1 MASRSRFLQVT
12 VAVLTALAAGCL
24 QSPSPTDSQ
33 VFVGRYADNT
43 SFQPFKNTSG
53 SNVSAD
59 ATVCYPDTTLYCPD
73 GGSSVRVTVPGPGD
87 PANAFAGGAFVAGVP
102 RNLSGFD
109 AVTFWAKATR
119 PAPFVVGLGTDNSG
133 NSLYPAE
140 WTATLGTA
148 WTQYVLPIPLPVKLN
163 AEKGLLYFAAGAD
176 GSPAV
181 GFTFWL
187 AGIQYVTLG
196 DALGSP
202 TPVFGA
208 ACVDKAVGDALF
220 PFPSTGSDK
229 IPVTF
234 AVNAANQFI
243 NASRRYFTF
252 SSSDPAVATV
262 DVDGRVSVQGAGTAV
277 VSARL
282 GGIEAVGPMTLHVNG
297 PACPPLAVPTEL
309 APTPTVPRANVISL
323 FNSSRTYQDVPVDQ
337 WQTSWSVCCNDY
349 VQTPITTPAG
359 QSAVVKKYNL
369 RAFAGISFGVDN
381 PVPPDAR
388 NNAID
393 ASRMTHFHLD
403 VWTPNGFVFKVRLV
417 NDPGQAP
424 IHFQSESTVQV
435 DAVST
440 PPLQTGRWVGV
451 EIPMTDFINLG
462 GTTKLGQMLFLV
474 PDGTSGTFY
483 VDNIYF
489 HN

>member
-12 VAVLTALAAGCL
+12 VAVLTALAAGCV
-24 QSPSPTDSQ
+24 QSPSPTNSE

-53 SNVSAD
+53 ANVAAD

-73 GGSSVRVTVPGPGD
+73 GGASVRVTVPGAGD
-87 PANAFAGGAFVAGVP
+87 PANAFAGGTFVSGVP
-102 RNLSGFD
+102 RNLTGYD
-109 AVTFWAKATR
+109 AVTFWAKSTR
-119 PAPFVVGLGTDNSG
+119 PAPIVLGLGNDNSG

-140 WTATLGTA
+140 WNTTLGTT
-148 WTQYVLPIPLPVKLN
+148 WTQYVLPIPLPVKLDS
-163 AEKGLLYFAAGAD
+163 EKGLFLFSAGAL

-187 AGIQYVTLG
+187 AGIQYVSLG
-196 DALGSP
+196 ATLGSP

-208 ACVDKAVGDALF
+208 ACVDRAVGDAMF

-229 IPVTF
+229 IPVIF
-234 AVNAANQFI
+234 AVHAANQFV

-297 PACPPLAVPTEL
+297 QACPPLAVPTEL

>member
-24 QSPSPTDSQ
+24 QSPSPTAPQ
-33 VFVGRYADNT
+33 VILGRDAYDP

-53 SNVSAD
+53 ANVSAD

-73 GGSSVRVTVPGPGD
+73 GGASWKVTVPGPGD
-87 PANAFAGGAFVAGVP
+87 PANAFAGGAFVAGLP

-119 PAPFVVGLGTDNSG
+119 PAPIVVGLGNDNSG

-140 WTATLGTA
+140 WNTTLGTT
-148 WTQYVLPIPLPVKLN
+148 WTQYVLPIPLPVKLDS
-163 AEKGLLYFAAGAD
+163 EKGLFLFSAGAL
-176 GSPAV
+176 GSPAA

-202 TPVFGA
+202 TPVFGP
-208 ACVDKAVGDALF
+208 ACVDKAVGAALF

>member
-1 MASRSRFLQVT
+1 VT
-12 VAVLTALAAGCL
+12 VAVLTALAAGCV
-24 QSPSPTDSQ
+24 QSPSPTNSE

-53 SNVSAD
+53 ANVAAD

-73 GGSSVRVTVPGPGD
+73 GGASVKVTVPGPGD
-87 PANAFAGGAFVAGVP
+87 PTNAFAGGAFVAGLP

-119 PAPFVVGLGTDNSG
+119 PAPFIVGLGTDNSG

-208 ACVDKAVGDALF
+208 ACVDRHVGDALF

-262 DVDGRVSVQGAGTAV
+262 DVEGKVSVQGAGTAI

-282 GGIEAVGPMTLHVNG
+282 GGIEAVGPMTVQVNAKD
-297 PACPPLAVPTEL
+297 PCPPLAVPTAI
-309 APTPTVPRANVISL
+309 APAPTVPRARVISL
-323 FNSSRTYQDVPVDQ
+323 FNSSGTYSDVPITQ
-337 WQTSWSVCCNDY
+337 WQTVWSVCCSDY
-349 VQTPITTPAG
+349 AQTPITTPSG
-359 QSAVVKKYNL
+359 RSAVVKKYNL
-369 RAFAGISFGVDN
+369 HAFAGIGFG
-381 PVPPDAR
+381 PDGSDA
-388 NNAID
+388 NQID
-393 ASRMTHFHLD
+393 ASRMTHFHVD

-417 NDPGQAP
+417 NDPGLAP
-424 IHFQSESTVQV
+424 AHFQSESTVQV
-435 DAVST
+435 DAGST
-440 PPLQTGRWVGV
+440 PPLETGRWVGV

-462 GTTKLGQMLFLV
+462 GTSKLGQMLFLV

>member
-1 MASRSRFLQVT
+1 MASRSKSLQAV
-12 VAVLTALAAGCL
+12 VAVLTALAAGCT
-24 QSPSPTDSQ
+24 QSPSPTDPQ
-33 VFVGRYADNT
+33 VFVGRYADNM
-43 SFQPFKNTSG
+43 SFQPFKNTSPAD
-53 SNVSAD
+53 VVAD
-59 ATVCYPDTTLYCPD
+59 ATVCFPDTTLYCPD
-73 GGSSVRVTVPGPGD
+73 GGASVKVTVPGPGD
-87 PANAFAGGAFVAGVP
+87 PNNAFAGGAFVAGLP

-119 PAPFVVGLGTDNSG
+119 PAPFIVGLGTDNSG

-140 WTATLGTA
+140 WTAALGTA

-163 AEKGLLYFAAGAD
+163 AEKGLLYFAAGAL
-176 GSPAV
+176 GSPGV

-196 DALGSP
+196 ATIGSP
-202 TPVFGA
+202 SPVVPA
-208 ACVDKAVGDALF
+208 ACVDKAVGDAMF

-234 AVNAANQFI
+234 AVQAANQFI

-262 DVDGRVSVQGAGTAV
+262 DVDGKVSVQGAGTAI

-282 GGIEAVGPMTLHVNG
+282 GGIEAAGPLTVQVN
-297 PACPPLAVPTEL
+297 AKDRCPPMAVPTEL
-309 APTPTVPRANVISL
+309 APTPTVPKARVISL
-323 FNSSRTYQDVPVDQ
+323 YNSSGTYTNVPVDQ
-337 WQTSWSVCCNDY
+337 WHTVWSFCCSEY
-349 VQTPITTPAG
+349 AQTPITTPSG
-359 QSAVVKKYNL
+359 RSAIVKKYDL
-369 RAFAGISFGVDN
+369 FPFAGIGFG
-381 PVPPDAR
+381 PDGSDA
-388 NNAID
+388 NQID

-417 NDPGQAP
+417 NDPGQVPA
-424 IHFQSESTVQV
+424 HFQSESTVQV
-435 DAVST
+435 DAGST
-440 PPLQTGRWVGV
+440 PPLETGRWVGV

-462 GTTKLGQMLFLV
+462 GTSKLGQMLFLV